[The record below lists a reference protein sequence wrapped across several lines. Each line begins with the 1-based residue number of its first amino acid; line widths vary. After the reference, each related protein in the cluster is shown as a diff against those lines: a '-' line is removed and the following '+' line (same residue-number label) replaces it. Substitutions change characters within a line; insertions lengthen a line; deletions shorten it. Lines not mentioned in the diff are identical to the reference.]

1 MIHQLRSEGAARAPV
16 STTLLVT
23 SAARCVRAAI
33 LSSCRSAYPR
43 SVATAWLANK
53 TAQNIAA
60 WLPVAEHDAFF
71 SLQGEVV
78 EGVALVARHRHLE
91 LICVHPEVQR
101 TGVASRLFAAL
112 VARLQPIQLEAHA
125 PLPSVNWYLK
135 HGFTI
140 RAAPLV
146 EEGVLWD
153 IPLVWRAGLNGAG
166 TSTRA

>member
-1 MIHQLRSEGAARAPV
+1 LHDPSVRRRLVAFFAERASGDQRGALRARGDPD
-16 STTLLVT
+16 L
-23 SAARCVRAAI
+23 R
-33 LSSCRSAYPR
+33 RSAYPR

-53 TAQNIAA
+53 TAQNIAS
-60 WLPVAEHDAFF
+60 WLPVAEHDSFF
-71 SLQGEVV
+71 FLQGELV
-78 EGVALVARHRHLE
+78 EGVALVARQRHFE

-101 TGVASRLFAAL
+101 TGVAKRLFAAIL
-112 VARLQPIQLEAHA
+112 TRLQPTRLEAHA

-153 IPLVWRAGLNGAG
+153 IPR
-166 TSTRA
+166 

>member
-1 MIHQLRSEGAARAPV
+1 MIHQLCAEGPV
-16 STTLLVT
+16 HSSLPSALLVT

-33 LSSCRSAYPR
+33 LTSCRSAYPR

-53 TAQNIAA
+53 TAQNIAS
-60 WLPVAEHDAFF
+60 WLPVAEHDSFF
-71 SLQGEVV
+71 FVQGELV
-78 EGVALVARHRHLE
+78 EGVAMVARQL
-91 LICVHPEVQR
+91 
-101 TGVASRLFAAL
+101 AAIL
-112 VARLQPIQLEAHA
+112 TRLQPTRLEAHA

-153 IPLVWRAGLNGAG
+153 IPLVWRAGLG
-166 TSTRA
+166 

>member
-1 MIHQLRSEGAARAPV
+1 
-16 STTLLVT
+16 
-23 SAARCVRAAI
+23 
-33 LSSCRSAYPR
+33 
-43 SVATAWLANK
+43 
-53 TAQNIAA
+53 
-60 WLPVAEHDAFF
+60 
-71 SLQGEVV
+71 
-78 EGVALVARHRHLE
+78 VARQRHLE

-101 TGVASRLFAAL
+101 TGGASRLLAAIM
-112 VARLQPIQLEAHA
+112 ARLQPIQLEAHA

-153 IPLVWRAGLNGAG
+153 IPLVWRAGYGGAG

>member
-1 MIHQLRSEGAARAPV
+1 
-16 STTLLVT
+16 
-23 SAARCVRAAI
+23 
-33 LSSCRSAYPR
+33 
-43 SVATAWLANK
+43 
-53 TAQNIAA
+53 
-60 WLPVAEHDAFF
+60 AFF

-101 TGVASRLFAAL
+101 TGVASRLCPARVAL
-112 VARLQPIQLEAHA
+112 LQPIQLEAHA

-153 IPLVWRAGLNGAG
+153 IPLVWRGGFG
-166 TSTRA
+166 RVGFSRSKRGKM

>member
-1 MIHQLRSEGAARAPV
+1 MIHQLCAEGPV
-16 STTLLVT
+16 HSSLPSALLVT

-33 LSSCRSAYPR
+33 LTSCRSAYPR

-53 TAQNIAA
+53 TAQNIAS
-60 WLPVAEHDAFF
+60 WLPVAEHDSFF
-71 SLQGEVV
+71 FVQGELV
-78 EGVALVARHRHLE
+78 EGVAMVTRQRHLE

-101 TGVASRLFAAL
+101 TGVAKRLFAAIL
-112 VARLQPIQLEAHA
+112 TRLQPTRLEAHA

-153 IPLVWRAGLNGAG
+153 IPLVWRAGFGLGKY
-166 TSTRA
+166 S